1 MRYSVMIGGKQH
13 SLTVEQDDRHRWHI
27 TLDDVPLMV
36 DAAQLAPDIPGDSG
50 HLSLIVGDRS
60 YDVSVRSLAGESMAD
75 SQSFEALI
83 DGKPHVVELVDERR
97 RALSGA
103 ARGKVGGEV
112 TIKAPMPGLV
122 VNVLVAPGDTVAHGQ
137 RVVVLEAMKMQN
149 DLTTPRAGVVRAV
162 KTEMGQA
169 VSQGQPLVIIGD
181 PVGQESRQDE
191 SESDA

>member
-103 ARGKVGGEV
+103 
-112 TIKAPMPGLV
+112 
-122 VNVLVAPGDTVAHGQ
+122 
-137 RVVVLEAMKMQN
+137 
-149 DLTTPRAGVVRAV
+149 
-162 KTEMGQA
+162 
-169 VSQGQPLVIIGD
+169 
-181 PVGQESRQDE
+181 
-191 SESDA
+191 